1 MMRYKALFL
10 LFVVQFF
17 AVTSFSKGLD
27 EAVRFVDARPDLDA
41 YFIHTDNEGKIAVY
55 QTRGMEQY
63 LSEPNAPKQDKD

>member
-1 MMRYKALFL
+1 MSADAYATAFM
-10 LFVVQFF
+10 VM
-17 AVTSFSKGLD
+17 GLD

-41 YFIHTDNEGKIAVY
+41 YFIHTNNEGKIAVY